1 MHSVTGEKMRKI
13 DKYCIENL
21 GIPAIVLMENA
32 ALKVLDHLH
41 TDKLKKYII
50 VASIGNN
57 GGDGLAVARHLITM
71 DKKVKVFILGS
82 LNKTSKCFGINYNI
96 LKNMKANIEV
106 IKNKKNIN
114 NLKKEIKQGDMV
126 IDSIFG
132 TGLSKSIKGEY
143 KETIKVINK
152 YSKHTLSIDIPSGL
166 NCDTGE
172 IYDICIKA
180 NETVT
185 LQLNKKGFLNP
196 NAKDYTGEVIIETI
210 GMPSNVVNIF

>member
-1 MHSVTGEKMRKI
+1 MHFVTGEKMRKI

-32 ALKVLDHLH
+32 ALKVLKHLH

-50 VASIGNN
+50 VAATGNN

-71 DKKVKVFILGS
+71 DKEVKVFILGS
-82 LNKTSKCFGINYNI
+82 LDKTSKCFSINYNI
-96 LKNMKANIEV
+96 LKNMEADIQV
-106 IKNKKNIN
+106 IKNQNNIN
-114 NLKKEIKQGDMV
+114 NLKKEIKKGDIV

-152 YSKHTLSIDIPSGL
+152 YSKHILSIDIPSGL

-172 IYDICIKA
+172 IYNVCIKA

-196 NAKDYTGEVIIETI
+196 NAKDYTGEVLIERI
-210 GMPSNVVNIF
+210 GMPPNIVDIF